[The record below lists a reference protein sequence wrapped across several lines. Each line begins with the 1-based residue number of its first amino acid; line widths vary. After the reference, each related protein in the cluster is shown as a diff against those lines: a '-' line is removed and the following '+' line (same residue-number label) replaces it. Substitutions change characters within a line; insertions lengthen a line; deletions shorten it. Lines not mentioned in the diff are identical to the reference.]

1 MSATHKIIPLSPGR
15 SRRGVGRA
23 VAEAGRRSGG
33 GRSKRGAR
41 LSSTRIS
48 SRRRPQHK
56 RGVRLQRT
64 TTTTP
69 VPQVRGWPRWRPSSP
84 PTWPSKPPMSLSLSS
99 FMTDP
104 PRISSARSPAHLPS
118 SCRPSLSTSPRSPP
132 PPPHLTKVAV
142 RHQFAPPTVRLP
154 RSPPTVGSLCPLPA
168 SLACSVVLL
177 AARPS
182 IPRRSKPTPNGGGNG
197 CEAAPWRD
205 EKEEGE
211 PIGERE

>member
-1 MSATHKIIPLSPGR
+1 MSATHKIIPLSPGQ

-48 SRRRPQHK
+48 SRRRPRHK

-64 TTTTP
+64 MTTTP

-84 PTWPSKPPMSLSLSS
+84 LTWPSKPPMSLSLSS
-99 FMTDP
+99 FTMDL

-142 RHQFAPPTVRLP
+142 RHQFAPPTVRLTKVATRRRFALP
-154 RSPPTVGSLCPLPA
+154 TARLARLLRRSPR
-168 SLACSVVLL
+168 
-177 AARPS
+177 RPPFLS
-182 IPRRSKPTPNGGGNG
+182 TQIQADAQWRRQ
-197 CEAAPWRD
+197 RL
-205 EKEEGE
+205 
-211 PIGERE
+211 